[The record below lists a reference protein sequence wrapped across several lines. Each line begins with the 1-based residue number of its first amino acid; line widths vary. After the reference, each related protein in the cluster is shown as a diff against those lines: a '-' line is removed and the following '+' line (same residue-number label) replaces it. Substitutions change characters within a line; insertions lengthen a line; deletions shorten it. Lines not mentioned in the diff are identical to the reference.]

1 MRTRRPLSLFTILC
15 NKYYLSGPN
24 SNHKYI
30 SLRKI
35 FITYCLGYFFYICKK
50 ENLLSELFNII

>member
-1 MRTRRPLSLFTILC
+1 MRLKMSPSLFIIVC
-15 NKYYLSGPN
+15 NKYYLSGSN

-35 FITYCLGYFFYICKK
+35 FISYYLGYFFYICKK
-50 ENLLSELFNII
+50 ENLLS